1 MLNFNYKYKNFHQIK
16 KIRIV
21 RVRQQRKNR
30 ITIYYQKYT
39 QCIFFLQLS
48 GMEFEIFFKNNLF
61 KCLMIKI
68 NK

>member
-48 GMEFEIFFKNNLF
+48 GMEFEIFL
-61 KCLMIKI
+61 KI
-68 NK
+68 IFLNV